1 MSHVQKLTDLIC
13 SHCYTHSVVEM
24 LGVFVAYYRDRQ
36 ASWNLFTLDRKKARE
51 RQREKERER
60 DLVRERPREPQ
71 SDEERDGI

>member
-60 DLVRERPREPQ
+60 ERRKRERGERE
-71 SDEERDGI
+71 RG